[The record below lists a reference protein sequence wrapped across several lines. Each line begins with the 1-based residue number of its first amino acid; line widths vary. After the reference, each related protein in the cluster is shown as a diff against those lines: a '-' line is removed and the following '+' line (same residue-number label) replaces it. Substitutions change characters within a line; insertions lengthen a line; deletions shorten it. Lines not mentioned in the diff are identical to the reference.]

1 MFRKYIL
8 PLLAVGGVVLG
19 IIAAVISARVAPPT
33 PAVSD
38 PPPPPFPTFVAG
50 AGLVEANTENIA
62 ISAQI
67 AGVVSK
73 IYVAIGSHV
82 KEGDPLFTID
92 DRAARATLAAD
103 EAAVHVAE
111 AQYANASNELAIAES
126 VTDKRALSVELID
139 QRQYAAL
146 IAQAQVLQARAQAAL
161 DATNLERLT
170 VRAPVDGQVLQLK
183 VHLGEFASAGPL
195 AQPLFLFGNVEPL
208 NIRVDVDEEDAWRIR
223 PGSPA
228 LGYLRGNK
236 KISTPLK
243 FVRFEPYVIPK
254 LSLTGEPTERV
265 DTRVLEVIYR
275 IEGHDLPIFSG
286 QQMDVYIDTEGHDTE
301 AKLATVSPKP

>member
-1 MFRKYIL
+1 
-8 PLLAVGGVVLG
+8 
-19 IIAAVISARVAPPT
+19 
-33 PAVSD
+33 
-38 PPPPPFPTFVAG
+38 
-50 AGLVEANTENIA
+50 
-62 ISAQI
+62 
-67 AGVVSK
+67 
-73 IYVAIGSHV
+73 
-82 KEGDPLFTID
+82 
-92 DRAARATLAAD
+92 
-103 EAAVHVAE
+103 
-111 AQYANASNELAIAES
+111 